1 MKMTFTPRFWLSLAL
16 VVAGV
21 VLRIIP
27 HPWNFAPVGAIAL
40 FAGAHFE
47 RRSWAIAVP
56 LLTMLAGDA
65 IIGFHSL
72 MPFVYLSYALIA
84 AIGMLLRGRRTS
96 LPAVG
101 GGFLVSSTIFY
112 LITNF
117 AVWMM
122 GTMYAKTAAGLVACY
137 VAAIPFYGNTLASDA
152 IYTAAFFGIFAVSE
166 RQIPMFART

>member
-1 MKMTFTPRFWLSLAL
+1 MKTTFTPRFWLSFVL
-16 VVAGV
+16 VIAGV

-47 RRSWAIAVP
+47 RRTWAIGVP

-84 AIGMLLRGRRTS
+84 LIGIVLRGHRSSVSAIG
-96 LPAVG
+96 G
-101 GGFLVSSTIFY
+101 GVLISSVVFY

-117 AVWMM
+117 AVWAQ
-122 GTMYAKTAAGLVACY
+122 GAMYAKTAAGLAACY
-137 VAAIPFYGNTLASDA
+137 IAAIPFIGNTLASDA
-152 IYTAAFFGIFAVSE
+152 IYTAIFFSVFAVSE
-166 RQIPMFART
+166 RQIPLFART